1 MLDYPAGEL
10 PDVSTSRV
18 ALSLQSTQRGDYVWP
33 PLIHQLQEAR
43 KTAFRQRHSDIP
55 QGTYALYTV
64 PHTLHEHTAQAPST
78 GSVEDWMNV
87 PCTSLPITSGDASK
101 IPIPP
106 TNHQADYTA
115 HVPIPSSMNYTS
127 RRAQALAQIH
137 GCSIQP
143 CDPHI
148 NPFQPSALPQP
159 SNLSLDHLPA
169 AGHAPMILQSDM
181 TTSHFP
187 QGDLNAERVGER
199 INYSTT
205 QQSHRPVS

>member
-1 MLDYPAGEL
+1 MHCIQY
-10 PDVSTSRV
+10 
-18 ALSLQSTQRGDYVWP
+18 Y
-33 PLIHQLQEAR
+33 
-43 KTAFRQRHSDIP
+43 
-55 QGTYALYTV
+55 Y
-64 PHTLHEHTAQAPST
+64 TLHAHMGQVPST

-87 PCTSLPITSGDASK
+87 TCTSLPITSGDASK
-101 IPIPP
+101 IPFPS

-115 HVPIPSSMNYTS
+115 HAPISSSPNYTS
-127 RRAQALAQIH
+127 RRVQALAKIH

-159 SNLSLDHLPA
+159 SNLSLDQLPA
-169 AGHAPMILQSDM
+169 AGHSPMILQSDM
-181 TTSHFP
+181 TTTHFP

-205 QQSHRPVS
+205 QQSHRPVRVHVCAYVHTRTCVHNAFNQSMYRTL